1 MSLCFGML
9 LAVIASLCQTPAIS
23 LSEVLAVMTIPVWP
37 PKTSRHQCMRLS
49 SLYWAKRANANHSMW
64 MSKPGYYAY
73 RDKLTL
79 QLPDGVTATP
89 LQFGAVPTYVDD
101 PDFGRVPVF
110 EQPFTATTTLSAD
123 KAITSQP
130 ATVKW
135 QGCAKVGLCY
145 PLKRLNLSSPNWQ
158 LPAKWRKK
166 SDAMTSKTAQAKVTN
181 TVATT
186 NDAARQRLSN

>member
-1 MSLCFGML
+1 
-9 LAVIASLCQTPAIS
+9 
-23 LSEVLAVMTIPVWP
+23 MTIHVDV
-37 PKTSRHQCMRLS
+37 K
-49 SLYWAKRANANHSMW
+49 A
-64 MSKPGYYAY
+64 GYYAY

-89 LQFGAVPTYVDD
+89 LQFSAAPTYVDD

-145 PLKRLNLSSPNWQ
+145 PPEKTKFVITQ
-158 LPAKWRKK
+158 LPAANKTAAKK
-166 SDAMTSKTAQAKVTN
+166 SDTMTSKTAQAKVTN

-186 NDAARQRLSN
+186 NDACLLYTSPSPRDS